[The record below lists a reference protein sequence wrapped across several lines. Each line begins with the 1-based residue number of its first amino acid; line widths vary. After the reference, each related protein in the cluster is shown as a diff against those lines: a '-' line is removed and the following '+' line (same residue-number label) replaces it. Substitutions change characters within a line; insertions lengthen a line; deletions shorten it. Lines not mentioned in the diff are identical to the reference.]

1 MTNNEEKTYY
11 YGVVYF
17 HNGEASVSRPYEDY
31 ETMME
36 DMKKGVAKHAEKVKA
51 TSYITRKE
59 KLSTMDILGH
69 PKSRDI
75 MRDKSF
81 LRSITE
87 GDY

>member
-1 MTNNEEKTYY
+1 MTNNEEQTYY

-75 MRDKSF
+75 MRDKNF
-81 LRSITE
+81 IKSITE